1 MERGKERGREEERK
15 EKGRGRRRKEKKKG
29 GGKEE
34 GGRRRRVTYHDWS
47 KISEGERV
55 TDPAVLEVVELD

>member
-1 MERGKERGREEERK
+1 MEGEGE
-15 EKGRGRRRKEKKKG
+15 KKG

-34 GGRRRRVTYHDWS
+34 GGGRRRVGKEHIPYWS

-55 TDPAVLEVVELD
+55 TDPAVLEVAKLD

>member
-1 MERGKERGREEERK
+1 MEGEGKRRVE
-15 EKGRGRRRKEKKKG
+15 GRRREG

-34 GGRRRRVTYHDWS
+34 GGGRREEGGGVLEKNTYGDWS

-55 TDPAVLEVVELD
+55 TDPAVLEVAKLD